1 MLVQHLLQLGRVH
14 IISGGDDHS
23 FDTLDEAG
31 IAYFGAGHDL
41 EEAMKP
47 VYMDI
52 DGKTV
57 AFVAASR
64 AEKNKMTP
72 EATETTPGIL

>member
-1 MLVQHLLQLGRVH
+1 
-14 IISGGDDHS
+14 
-23 FDTLDEAG
+23 
-31 IAYFGAGHDL
+31 
-41 EEAMKP
+41 MKP
-47 VYMDI
+47 IYMDI